1 MIIHNFEQ
9 GSEEWAK
16 LRSERFTASNFVDLF
31 AKETT
36 QAYQNLINDVVY
48 GKITGE
54 PIETFQNDYMKR
66 GSELEPFARE
76 AYELETFTKVNQ
88 VGFIE
93 LDEWVGYSPDGL
105 IGEDGLIEIKCT
117 LHNALIGLHMGDK
130 IPSKY
135 FYQMQGGLWVSEREW
150 CDFYVWHPKIKPY
163 LKRVYRSEKDIE
175 EIKIKIEIAIKEAQK
190 RINTIGNSK

>member
-1 MIIHNFEQ
+1 MIIHNCEQ
-9 GSEEWAK
+9 GTPEWLNIRAGK
-16 LRSERFTASNFVDLF
+16 FTASTFSDLF

-36 QAYQNLINDVVY
+36 QAYQNAINDVVY
-48 GKITGE
+48 GKLTGE
-54 PIETFQNDYMKR
+54 PVESYTNDIMKR

-76 AYELETFTKVNQ
+76 QYELETFNKVNQ

-93 LDEWVGYSPDGL
+93 LNEWVGYSPDGL

-117 LHNALIGLHMGDK
+117 LHSALIGYHSGNK

-135 FYQMQGGLWVSEREW
+135 FYQMQGGLWVSGREW

-163 LKRVYRSEKDIE
+163 LERVFRSEKDIE
-175 EIKIKIEIAIKEAQK
+175 EIKTKIEIAIEEAQK
-190 RINTIGNSK
+190 RINIIGNSK